1 MAGTFFMVIMLLVF
15 SISPAEATVLIFE
28 AKPQFLDGEI
38 IPQAYGDRVSSSQ
51 QQVDSRLYYYG
62 DAGGWTPNVV
72 VDYGSEYGTNNFWS
86 SGYGDLINVLENEH
100 DGNNVIT
107 ITFTADP
114 GYLVRLES
122 FDLGGWPQTD
132 RYVYA
137 ITVTDGTNTLFYASN
152 VLAKGQGHTTLS
164 PNVQAQQ
171 LILTLDIRLGGDSDC
186 VGIDNIKFSQS
197 PPVPIPGTLA
207 LMGAGLLGLISW
219 RRFRKN

>member
-15 SISPAEATVLIFE
+15 AVSPAEATVLIFDAE
-28 AKPQFLDGEI
+28 PQFTNGEA
-38 IPQAYGDRVSSSQ
+38 IPQAYGDRVISSS
-51 QQVDSRLYYYG
+51 QQVDSRFFYYG
-62 DAGGWTPNVV
+62 DAGGWTPNVE
-72 VDYGSEYGTNNFWS
+72 VDYAAKYGTNNFWS
-86 SGYGDLINVLENEH
+86 SGYGDLINVLENEY

-122 FDLGGWPQTD
+122 FDLGGWPTTD

-137 ITVTDGTNTLFYASN
+137 ITVSDGTNTLFSASN
-152 VLAKGQGHTTLS
+152 VLAEGQGHTTLS
-164 PNVQAQQ
+164 PNVWAQQ

-197 PPVPIPGTLA
+197 MVPIPGTLA
-207 LMGAGLLGLISW
+207 LLGSGLLGLISW